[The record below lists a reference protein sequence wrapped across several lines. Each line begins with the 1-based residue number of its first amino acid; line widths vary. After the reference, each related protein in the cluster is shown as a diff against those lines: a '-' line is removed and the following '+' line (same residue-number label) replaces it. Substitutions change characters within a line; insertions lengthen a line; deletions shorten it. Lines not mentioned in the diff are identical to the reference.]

1 LTAGDS
7 VGLLAWLERQG
18 AQRDVLDGLSS
29 CAESWE
35 TLWRECPRGDWLLGI
50 AWRVGV
56 ARESLVRAAV
66 AAARTCP
73 EEARTPLA
81 DAVLQVAERFARGEA
96 SEREVA
102 AATAELEAAMGTVGD
117 PVVEATMRA
126 AYAAGEGVADP
137 GVLAV
142 AAAAATEATM
152 VSVMDC
158 ALDVAMGWAH
168 AKCAE
173 AVRAHVTQGE
183 LLLAAAKAGA
193 Q

>member
-1 LTAGDS
+1 MRGP
-7 VGLLAWLERQG
+7 LAWLERQG
-18 AQRDVLDGLSS
+18 AQRDVLDGL
-29 CAESWE
+29 AHVGASWE

-56 ARESLVRAAV
+56 AHALLVRAAV

-73 EEARTPLA
+73 AEARTPLS
-81 DAVLQVAERFARGEA
+81 DAALDVAERFANGEA
-96 SEREVA
+96 SAGDV
-102 AATAELEAAMGTVGD
+102 ATATAALEAAIGTVGD

-173 AVRAHVTQGE
+173 AVRAEVPLAE
-183 LLLAAAKAGA
+183 LLAAAAKADA